1 MLLHLLLLS
10 GVSSARTLLSLLGT
24 LLPLSL
30 ARSLALSLTLSL
42 SLYIYMYICSPM
54 QLAVLG
60 ALSRQATSDEHRA
73 MAYKSQVL
81 ELGTSEWVKRLGKH
95 KWVQEEEVRDSF
107 IRFSQRVGM
116 L

>member
-10 GVSSARTLLSLLGT
+10 DVSSARTLLSLLGT
-24 LLPLSL
+24 FQPLTLSPSL
-30 ARSLALSLTLSL
+30 ARARALSL
-42 SLYIYMYICSPM
+42 SLYIYIYMYICSPM

-73 MAYKSQVL
+73 MAYKSKVL
-81 ELGTSEWVKRLGKH
+81 ALGTSEWVKRLGKH

-107 IRFSQRVGM
+107 S
-116 L
+116 